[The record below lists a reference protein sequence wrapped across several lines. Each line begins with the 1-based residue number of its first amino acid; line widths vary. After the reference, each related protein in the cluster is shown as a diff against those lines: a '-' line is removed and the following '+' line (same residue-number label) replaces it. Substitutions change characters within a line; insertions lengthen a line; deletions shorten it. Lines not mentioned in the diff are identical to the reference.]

1 MGLRCCYDN
10 SYNSPN
16 TNSSC
21 TSCHKTAAAGGE
33 DPAAV
38 KAAALHLVLHCSK
51 CPSWRNCQREYLT
64 ERRFSYPEVLVAS
77 ASASRLTH
85 SYLLVTATDPI
96 RSGL

>member
-1 MGLRCCYDN
+1 MI
-10 SYNSPN
+10 
-16 TNSSC
+16 
-21 TSCHKTAAAGGE
+21 TATIVPTQTAAAQAVTKQLQVTVAAGGE

-64 ERRFSYPEVLVAS
+64 ERRFSYPEVLVA
-77 ASASRLTH
+77 RHT
-85 SYLLVTATDPI
+85 YLFVTATNTI

>member
-1 MGLRCCYDN
+1 MI
-10 SYNSPN
+10 
-16 TNSSC
+16 
-21 TSCHKTAAAGGE
+21 TATIVPTQTAAAQAVTKQLQVTVAAGGE

-64 ERRFSYPEVLVAS
+64 ERRFSYPEVLVA
-77 ASASRLTH
+77 RHT
-85 SYLLVTATDPI
+85 YLFVTATDPI

>member
-1 MGLRCCYDN
+1 MI
-10 SYNSPN
+10 
-16 TNSSC
+16 
-21 TSCHKTAAAGGE
+21 TATIVPTQTAAAQAVIKQLQVTVAAGGE

-64 ERRFSYPEVLVAS
+64 ERRFSYPEVLVA
-77 ASASRLTH
+77 RHT
-85 SYLLVTATDPI
+85 YLFVTATDPI